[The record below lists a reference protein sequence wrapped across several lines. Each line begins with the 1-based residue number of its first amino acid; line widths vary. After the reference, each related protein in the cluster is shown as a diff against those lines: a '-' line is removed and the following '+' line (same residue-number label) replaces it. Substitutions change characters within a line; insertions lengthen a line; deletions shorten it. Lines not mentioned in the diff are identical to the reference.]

1 MPAHLFQMRT
11 WSRGMWL
18 VGPHPAHPHGRW
30 AAGTLCCGKAVQAGP
45 AVGQGVGGLSAPGD
59 HNPVKNRPILAESRG
74 WQNSLSK
81 VIQGLS
87 FLWMSQ
93 IDQQERIYLQGRRP
107 GFDPWVGK
115 IPRRRKWQLTP
126 VFLPGKSYG
135 QRSLGLQSMESQ
147 RVGHNWATE
156 QARVYSPFYVGFL
169 AIPLGHLSTSMSENV
184 LKLIIVCSNLGWL
197 KLAIFHE
204 LLKLHKVKRFL
215 LWAWLPSRCPSF
227 SACLPSLP
235 PPLAPSFLSF

>member
-1 MPAHLFQMRT
+1 
-11 WSRGMWL
+11 MWL
-18 VGPHPAHPHGRW
+18 VGPHPARPTVDEQLGPFAVAKLSRQDPLWGR
-30 AAGTLCCGKAVQAGP
+30 GS
-45 AVGQGVGGLSAPGD
+45 GGLSPPGD
-59 HNPVKNRPILAESRG
+59 HNPMKNRPVLAGSRG

-93 IDQQERIYLQGRRP
+93 MDQQERIYLQDRRP
-107 GFDPWVGK
+107 GLDPWVGK

-126 VFLPGKSYG
+126 VFLPGKSHG

-147 RVGHNWATE
+147 RVGHNWVTE
-156 QARVYSPFYVGFL
+156 QARAYSPFYVGFL
-169 AIPLGHLSTSMSENV
+169 AIPLGHLITNMSKNV
-184 LKLIIVCSNLGWL
+184 LKLIIICSNLGWL

-204 LLKLHKVKRFL
+204 LLKLHKLKRFL
-215 LWAWLPSRCPSF
+215 LWARLPSRCPSF

-235 PPLAPSFLSF
+235 PPLAPSFFLSF